1 MSDLC
6 TIRQLWC
13 HLIDPI
19 YQTRLL
25 GLSTSEIRSWIDE
38 VSLDILRT
46 QSFQTIVSGL
56 IQSLTVG
63 LFLFFAVDDEVF
75 VEVAIAVSSF
85 GEYRCDIIILQL

>member
-1 MSDLC
+1 MPDLC

-13 HLIDPI
+13 HLIDPRNQI
-19 YQTRLL
+19 RLL

-75 VEVAIAVSSF
+75 VEVAIAVSAL
-85 GEYRCDIIILQL
+85 GEDRSDIIILRL